1 MTAEDSSQIGWLSDS
16 DQQII
21 SSALPFTMT
30 PVERI
35 LCLIQA
41 VDYVVDQK
49 IPGDFVECGV
59 WKGGSVVT
67 AALTFIRAGDTSRKI
82 YLYDTFEGMSPPT
95 EDDVDTDGI
104 SAAKHLIEQPKNT
117 DNHFWAYAP
126 LEMVRNNVLTTGYP
140 ADRFEFVKGKVE
152 ETIPG
157 TMPKKISLLRLDTD
171 WYESTMHE
179 LVHLYPLLESGGV
192 LILDDYGFW
201 KGAKK
206 AVDQYFSRLSNPPVL
221 HKIDEIARY
230 CTKP

>member
-1 MTAEDSSQIGWLSDS
+1 MNAENTSTLGWLSDA

-41 VDYVVDQK
+41 VDYIIDEK

-59 WKGGSVVT
+59 WKGGSVIT
-67 AALTFIRAGDTSRKI
+67 AALTFLRARDISRKI
-82 YLYDTFEGMSPPT
+82 YLYDTFEGMPPPT
-95 EDDVDTDGI
+95 DDDVDTDGI
-104 SAAKHLIEQPKNT
+104 SASRHLSTQPRST
-117 DNHFWAYAP
+117 DNHYWAYAP
-126 LEMVRNNVLTTGYP
+126 FEMVRSNVLSTGYP
-140 ADRFEFVKGKVE
+140 ADRFEFIKGRVE
-152 ETIPG
+152 DTIPK
-157 TMPKKISLLRLDTD
+157 TIPKKISLLRLDTD

-179 LVHLYPLLESGGV
+179 LIHLYPLLESGGI

-201 KGAKK
+201 KGAQK
-206 AVDQYFSRLSNPPVL
+206 AVDEYFSRLKNPPSL